1 MNGERMMGDE
11 GRKMG
16 GKGGR
21 GQNVEAKKD
30 KVVERIGC
38 MGIGNESCGVGG
50 RLVREVLRTVL
61 GEMNN
66 CGCPLGDLM

>member
-1 MNGERMMGDE
+1 
-11 GRKMG
+11 MG
-16 GKGGR
+16 GGANGGGGGEENGWER
-21 GQNVEAKKD
+21 WEGTKIEAKKD
-30 KVVERIGC
+30 KGVERVGC